1 MRTYQINEHIIKYR
15 LGDPINTQAVI
26 LDGKEMTKSSFDYLE
41 VNLDNELRLK
51 YIMKSEDII
60 LGLGENQRGINKRGG
75 MYESFCTDEPLQ
87 TPGKKALYGAHN
99 FILVDGPEKF
109 GIFIDFPGKVSFD
122 VGFTHKDRLEIIIG
136 GLNVDIY
143 IIKGRGLRDITSR
156 FLGAIGQAYA
166 PPKWAF
172 GYQQSRWGYESELDV
187 EKIANSFIEND
198 IPCDAIY
205 LDIDYMEDFKDFTIN
220 KEQFPNFGECVRKMK
235 AKGFRLVPIIDAGV
249 KIEKDYTVYE
259 EGVQNGYFCKDELGE
274 PFVAAVWPGKVH
286 FPDFLHEEAQ
296 RWFGSKYKTLI
307 DCGIEGFWNDM
318 NEPAIFY
325 SEKRL
330 EQAIQ
335 AAKQSENKNLDI
347 HSFFKLKDAFTN
359 LPNSMEDYSSF
370 YHVMN
375 GEKIKH
381 SKVHNLYGFYMTKSA
396 AEALK
401 EIKPNERFL
410 LFSRASY
417 IGMHRYSG
425 IWTGDNNSWWE
436 HLLLNLKMMP
446 SINMCG
452 FLYSGADTGGF
463 GGDANGQLL
472 IRWMQLSLFTPL
484 FRNHTAKGHR
494 KQEPFAFE
502 EETTDIIRD
511 IIKLRYSL
519 IPYIYSEYMKALH
532 MTDVYFSILSFEY
545 GDEMSRRI
553 ENQLLVGDSL
563 MICPVYEENALGRY
577 VWLPEDMLLWKHRGD
592 SQGNYSI
599 VRKGHMYLEAKLN
612 ETPIFIRKNK
622 MLLLGK
628 PARNVEALEGN
639 ELYVI
644 AFVDSKASYKYYDDD
659 GRSLEYQKG
668 AYSEIL
674 IEIQKTE
681 DDFKITVENCGNE
694 KVKKIS
700 FDIVDSS
707 ENITNKTIIM

>member
-1 MRTYQINEHIIKYR
+1 MSQ
-15 LGDPINTQAVI
+15 
-26 LDGKEMTKSSFDYLE
+26 SSLDYLTVSLGE
-41 VNLDNELRLK
+41 KLK
-51 YIMKSEDII
+51 LQYYMKAEDII

-75 MYESFCTDEPLQ
+75 IYESYCTDEPLH

-99 FILVDGPEKF
+99 FILVDGPERF
-109 GIFIDFPGKVSFD
+109 GIFIDFPGRVSFD
-122 VGFTHKDRLEIIIG
+122 VGFTHKDMLEITING
-136 GLNVDIY
+136 SDADIY
-143 IIKGRGLRDITSR
+143 MIKDKGLRNITR
-156 FLGAIGQAYA
+156 HFLSSIGQAYA

-172 GYQQSRWGYESELDV
+172 GYQQSRWGYETALDV

-198 IPCDAIY
+198 IPCDSIY
-205 LDIDYMEDFKDFTIN
+205 LDIDYMKDFKDFTVD
-220 KEQFPNFGECVRKMK
+220 EERFPNFGEFVQKMK

-249 KIEKDYTVYE
+249 KIEKDYDVYE
-259 EGVQNGYFCKDELGE
+259 EGIEKGYFCKDEKGE

-286 FPDFLHEEAQ
+286 FPDFLNEDVQ
-296 RWFGSKYKTLI
+296 RWFGLKYKTLI

-330 EQAIQ
+330 DQAIQ
-335 AAKQSENKNLDI
+335 VAKQSENENLDI
-347 HSFFKLKDAFTN
+347 YAFFKLKDVFTN
-359 LPNSMEDYSSF
+359 LSNSPEDYGSF
-370 YHVMN
+370 YHNVN
-375 GEKIKH
+375 GENIKH
-381 SKVHNLYGFYMTKSA
+381 DKLHNLYGFYMTKAA
-396 AEALK
+396 AEGFM

-436 HLLLNLKMMP
+436 HLLLNIKMMP

-484 FRNHTAKGHR
+484 FRNHTAIGHR
-494 KQEPFAFE
+494 MQEPFAFE
-502 EETTDIIRD
+502 EETTSIIRD
-511 IIKLRYSL
+511 IIKLRYAL
-519 IPYIYSEYMKALH
+519 FPYIYSEYMKALH
-532 MTDVYFSILSFEY
+532 GNDVYFSILSFEY
-545 GDEMSRRI
+545 DDLMSRRV

-563 MICPVYEENALGRY
+563 MICPIYEENATGRY

-599 VRKGHMYLEAKLN
+599 VGKGHMYLEAGL
-612 ETPIFIRKNK
+612 EEIPIFIRKNK
-622 MLLLGK
+622 MLILGK
-628 PARNVEALEGN
+628 SARNVDALVGD
-639 ELYVI
+639 ELSVI
-644 AFVDSKASYKYYDDD
+644 AFVDSKATYRYYDDD

-668 AYSEIL
+668 LYSEIL
-674 IEIQKTE
+674 IEIQKNE
-681 DDFKITVENCGNE
+681 DDFEIAVKYSRSE

-700 FDIVDSS
+700 FEIFDSNG
-707 ENITNKTIIM
+707 NITRKTILCK